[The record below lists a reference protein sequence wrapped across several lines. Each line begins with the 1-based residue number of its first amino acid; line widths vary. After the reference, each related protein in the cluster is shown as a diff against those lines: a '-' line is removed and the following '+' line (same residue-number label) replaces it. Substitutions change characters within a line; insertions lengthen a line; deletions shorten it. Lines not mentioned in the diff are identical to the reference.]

1 MAADRL
7 RALLRSLPRPRSVRA
22 RAATAAALVMAMV
35 LAVGGAWLYVTLTDN
50 LLDNTQ
56 DRTELA
62 ARKVAGTTGA
72 LPRHLPQPAG
82 GVDAVVVLGPQ
93 GQPLAGTGPDPAA
106 GGAAELAGFRPAP
119 GKETS
124 SKVLPTTAASGQRS
138 LAVVVRDESTQGTRY
153 VYALTA
159 LADLNDATRALG
171 VTLLVGGPLLMA
183 LAAVIAWAV
192 TGLALRPV
200 EAIRA
205 ELASVT
211 ASALD
216 RRVPD
221 PKGKDEI
228 TLLARTV
235 NRTLDRLE
243 QAVSRQRQFTAD
255 ASHELRNPIAALRTE
270 LEVALLATQAP
281 ESVPSERQTPK
292 STAPERQTPES
303 AAPEQQT
310 PESAAPEQQTPESAA
325 PVRHALDAAVRLQR
339 IADDLLL
346 LARLD
351 TQPAPAEDPAD
362 LALLCAEEIARR
374 RGPRVPLVLDAAA
387 PVPVRGDA
395 VQLERLLANLVDNAL
410 RHAAGEV
417 RLSAAVEPATGQAVL
432 RVADDGPGI
441 PPQAAEQVFE
451 RFARLHPARHRQSG
465 GTGLGLAI
473 ARDIARAHGG
483 SLRVEPSARGA
494 LLVARFPVRG
504 V

>member
-281 ESVPSERQTPK
+281 ES
-292 STAPERQTPES
+292 TAPERQTPKS
-303 AAPEQQT
+303 AGPEQQT
-310 PESAAPEQQTPESAA
+310 SESAASEQQTPKSAA

-441 PPQAAEQVFE
+441 PPEAAEQVFE

-494 LLVARFPVRG
+494 LLVARFPARG

>member
-7 RALLRSLPRPRSVRA
+7 RALVRALPLPHSVRA
-22 RAATAAALVMAMV
+22 RSATAAALVMAMV
-35 LAVGGAWLYVTLTDN
+35 LAVGGAWLYMTLTDN

-62 ARKVAGTTGA
+62 ARKVAARTGP

-82 GVDAVVVLGPQ
+82 GVDAVVVLGSR
-93 GQPLAGTGPDPAA
+93 GQALAGTGPDPTA
-106 GGAAELAGFRPAP
+106 GADRLAGFRPGP
-119 GKETS
+119 GKEAS
-124 SKVLPTTAASGQRS
+124 STVLPATAASGQRS
-138 LAVVVRDESTQGTRY
+138 LAVVVRADSAQGTRY
-153 VYALTA
+153 VYALTT

-171 VTLLVGGPLLMA
+171 VTLLAGGPLLMA
-183 LAAVIAWAV
+183 LAALIAWAV

-211 ASALD
+211 ASELD

-221 PKGKDEI
+221 PRGKDEI
-228 TLLARTV
+228 TQLARTV

-270 LEVALLATQAP
+270 LEVALRAA
-281 ESVPSERQTPK
+281 RD
-292 STAPERQTPES
+292 PES
-303 AAPEQQT
+303 AA
-310 PESAAPEQQTPESAA
+310 S
-325 PVRHALDAAVRLQR
+325 VRQALDAAVRLQR

-351 TQPAPAEDPAD
+351 THPVPAGEPAD

-410 RHAAGEV
+410 RHASHEV
-417 RLSAAVEPATGQAVL
+417 RLGAAVDPATGQAVL

-441 PPQAAEQVFE
+441 PPEAAEQVFE
-451 RFARLHPARHRQSG
+451 RFTRLHAARHRGGG

-483 SLRVEPSARGA
+483 SLRVEPSEHGA
-494 LLVARFPVRG
+494 LLVARFPARG
-504 V
+504 A

>member
-281 ESVPSERQTPK
+281 ESA
-292 STAPERQTPES
+292 APERQTPES
-303 AAPEQQT
+303 AG
-310 PESAAPEQQTPESAA
+310 S
-325 PVRHALDAAVRLQR
+325 VRKALDAAVRLQR

-351 TQPAPAEDPAD
+351 TQPAPAADPAD

-374 RGPRVPLVLDAAA
+374 RGPRVPLVLDATA

-441 PPQAAEQVFE
+441 PPEAAEQVFE
-451 RFARLHPARHRQSG
+451 RFARLHAARHRRSG

-494 LLVARFPVRG
+494 LLVACFPVRG

>member
-7 RALLRSLPRPRSVRA
+7 RALVRALPLPRSVRA

-35 LAVGGAWLYVTLTDN
+35 LAVGGAWLYMTLTDN

-62 ARKVAGTTGA
+62 ARKVAAHTGP

-82 GVDAVVVLGPQ
+82 GVDAVVVLGSR
-93 GQPLAGTGPDPAA
+93 GQALAGTGPDPTAGAA
-106 GGAAELAGFRPAP
+106 GLAGFRPGP
-119 GKETS
+119 GREAS
-124 SKVLPTTAASGQRS
+124 SKVLPGTAASGQRS
-138 LAVVVRDESTQGTRY
+138 LAVVVRADSTQGTRY
-153 VYALTA
+153 VYALTT

-171 VTLLVGGPLLMA
+171 VTLLAGGPLLMA
-183 LAAVIAWAV
+183 LAALIAWAV

-211 ASALD
+211 ASELD

-228 TLLARTV
+228 TQLARTV
-235 NRTLDRLE
+235 NLTLDRLE

-270 LEVALLATQAP
+270 LEVALLAAQAP
-281 ESVPSERQTPK
+281 ESAASVRQ
-292 STAPERQTPES
+292 
-303 AAPEQQT
+303 
-310 PESAAPEQQTPESAA
+310 
-325 PVRHALDAAVRLQR
+325 ALDAAVRLQR

-351 TQPAPAEDPAD
+351 THPAPAGDPAD

-374 RGPRVPLVLDAAA
+374 RSPRVPLVLDAAA

-410 RHAAGEV
+410 RHASHEV
-417 RLSAAVEPATGQAVL
+417 RLSATVEPATGQAVL

-441 PPQAAEQVFE
+441 PPEAAEQVFE
-451 RFARLHPARHRQSG
+451 RFTRLHAARHRRGG

-483 SLRVEPSARGA
+483 SLRVEPGARGA
-494 LLVARFPVRG
+494 LLVARFPARG
-504 V
+504 A

>member
-270 LEVALLATQAP
+270 LEVALLATQTP
-281 ESVPSERQTPK
+281 ESATSERQTSE
-292 STAPERQTPES
+292 STAPEQQAPKPT
-303 AAPEQQT
+303 APER
-310 PESAAPEQQTPESAA
+310 QTPESAA

>member
-35 LAVGGAWLYVTLTDN
+35 LAVGGAWLYATLTDN

-281 ESVPSERQTPK
+281 ESAAPERQTPE

-303 AAPEQQT
+303 TA
-310 PESAAPEQQTPESAA
+310 S
-325 PVRHALDAAVRLQR
+325 VRKALDAAVRLQR

-351 TQPAPAEDPAD
+351 TQPAPAADPAD
-362 LALLCAEEIARR
+362 LALLCAEEIARQ
-374 RGPRVPLVLDAAA
+374 RGPRVPLVLDATA

-441 PPQAAEQVFE
+441 PPEAAEQVFE
-451 RFARLHPARHRQSG
+451 RFARLHPARHRRSG

>member
-82 GVDAVVVLGPQ
+82 GVDVVVVLGPR

-106 GGAAELAGFRPAP
+106 GAAELAGFRPGP
-119 GKETS
+119 GKQAS
-124 SKVLPTTAASGQRS
+124 SKVLPKTAASDQRS
-138 LAVVVRDESTQGTRY
+138 LAVVVRADSPQGTRY
-153 VYALTA
+153 VYAITA

-171 VTLLVGGPLLMA
+171 MTLLAGGPLLMA

-270 LEVALLATQAP
+270 LEVALLAA
-281 ESVPSERQTPK
+281 E
-292 STAPERQTPES
+292 APES
-303 AAPEQQT
+303 AA
-310 PESAAPEQQTPESAA
+310 S
-325 PVRHALDAAVRLQR
+325 VRQALDAAVRLQR

-351 TQPAPAEDPAD
+351 TQPAPAGAPAD
-362 LALLCAEEIARR
+362 LALLCAEDIARR
-374 RGPRVPLVLDAAA
+374 RSPRVPLVLDAAV

-410 RHAAGEV
+410 RHASGEV
-417 RLSAAVEPATGQAVL
+417 RLSAVVEPATGQAVL

-441 PPQAAEQVFE
+441 PPEAAEQVFE
-451 RFARLHPARHRQSG
+451 RFARLHAARHRQSG

-494 LLVARFPVRG
+494 LLVARFPTRG

>member
-7 RALLRSLPRPRSVRA
+7 RALVRALPLPRSVRA

-35 LAVGGAWLYVTLTDN
+35 LAVGGAWLYMTLTDN

-62 ARKVAGTTGA
+62 ARKVAARTGP

-82 GVDAVVVLGPQ
+82 GVDAVVVLGSR
-93 GQPLAGTGPDPAA
+93 GQALAGTGPDPTV
-106 GGAAELAGFRPAP
+106 GAAALAGFRPGP
-119 GKETS
+119 GRESS

-138 LAVVVRDESTQGTRY
+138 LAVVVRADSTQGTRY
-153 VYALTA
+153 VYALTT

-171 VTLLVGGPLLMA
+171 VTLLAGGPLLMA
-183 LAAVIAWAV
+183 LAALIAWAV

-211 ASALD
+211 ASELD

-221 PKGKDEI
+221 PRGKDEI
-228 TLLARTV
+228 TQLARTV
-235 NRTLDRLE
+235 NLTLDRLE

-270 LEVALLATQAP
+270 LEVALRAA
-281 ESVPSERQTPK
+281 RD
-292 STAPERQTPES
+292 PES
-303 AAPEQQT
+303 AA
-310 PESAAPEQQTPESAA
+310 S
-325 PVRHALDAAVRLQR
+325 VRQALDAAVRLQR

-351 TQPAPAEDPAD
+351 THPVPAGEPAD

-374 RGPRVPLVLDAAA
+374 RGPRVPLVLDATA

-410 RHAAGEV
+410 RHASHEV
-417 RLSAAVEPATGQAVL
+417 RLGAGVDPATGQAVL

-441 PPQAAEQVFE
+441 PPEAAERVFE
-451 RFARLHPARHRQSG
+451 RFTRLHAARHRGGG

-483 SLRVEPSARGA
+483 SLRVEPSERGA
-494 LLVARFPVRG
+494 LLVARFPARG
-504 V
+504 A

>member
-7 RALLRSLPRPRSVRA
+7 RALVRALPLPRSVRA

-35 LAVGGAWLYVTLTDN
+35 LAVGGAWLYMTLTDN

-62 ARKVAGTTGA
+62 ARKVAARTGP
-72 LPRHLPQPAG
+72 LPHHLPQPPG
-82 GVDAVVVLGPQ
+82 GVDAVVVLDARGRA
-93 GQPLAGTGPDPAA
+93 LAGTGPDPTA
-106 GGAAELAGFRPAP
+106 GAADLAGFRPGP
-119 GKETS
+119 GREAS
-124 SKVLPTTAASGQRS
+124 SKVLPRTAAFGQRS
-138 LAVVVRDESTQGTRY
+138 LAVVVRADSPQGTRY
-153 VYALTA
+153 VYALTT

-171 VTLLVGGPLLMA
+171 VTLLAGGPLLMA
-183 LAAVIAWAV
+183 LAALIAWAV

-211 ASALD
+211 ASELG

-228 TLLARTV
+228 TQLARTV
-235 NRTLDRLE
+235 NLTLDRLE

-270 LEVALLATQAP
+270 LEVALRAARDP
-281 ESVPSERQTPK
+281 D
-292 STAPERQTPES
+292 S
-303 AAPEQQT
+303 AA
-310 PESAAPEQQTPESAA
+310 S
-325 PVRHALDAAVRLQR
+325 VRQALDAAVRLQR

-351 TQPAPAEDPAD
+351 THPVPAGEPAD
-362 LALLCAEEIARR
+362 LTLLCAEEVARR
-374 RGPRVPLVLDAAA
+374 RDPRVPLVLDAAA

-410 RHAAGEV
+410 RHASHEV
-417 RLSAAVEPATGQAVL
+417 RLGAGVDPATGEAVL

-441 PPQAAEQVFE
+441 PPEAAERVFE
-451 RFARLHPARHRQSG
+451 RFTRLHAARHRGGG

-483 SLRVEPSARGA
+483 GLRVEPSERGA
-494 LLVARFPVRG
+494 LLVARFPARG
-504 V
+504 A